1 MLSGTKVA
9 VSVKRD
15 ESNSGLHLSDIPD
28 SLPQYTP
35 STSSRGHCAFFC
47 GGQSEIPWDSIK
59 RYSQIMDNKS
69 YKLLYFPARG
79 RGEFIRL
86 AFRIAGVEFE
96 DCRIDKETWATLK
109 AGEL

>member
-1 MLSGTKVA
+1 MT
-9 VSVKRD
+9 
-15 ESNSGLHLSDIPD
+15 E
-28 SLPQYTP
+28 
-35 STSSRGHCAFFC
+35 
-47 GGQSEIPWDSIK
+47 
-59 RYSQIMDNKS
+59 KS

-96 DCRIDKETWATLK
+96 DCRIDKETWATFK